1 MAGITQF
8 GQQTESVFLKAI
20 EANKLYQEFEVKA
33 GASVVKG
40 QLVKMAADGTIE
52 PAAAGELNYLVI
64 GITLH
69 TRAAGELVTVG
80 MKAFT
85 IVWSQTAGALV
96 AGPVK
101 VVSTPPTKP
110 MYRSYEAVVL
120 GASPAADGADTVGIC
135 LDQAA
140 GANELV
146 RVAIL

>member
-1 MAGITQF
+1 MALTQF
-8 GQQTESVFLKAI
+8 GEKTESVFLKAI
-20 EANKLYQEFEVKA
+20 EANKLHHEFEVKA

-52 PAAAGELNYLVI
+52 PAAIGELNYLVI
-64 GITLH
+64 GIALH

-85 IVWSQTAGALV
+85 IVWSQTAGALA

-101 VVSTPPTKP
+101 VVAAAPTKP
-110 MYRSYEAVVL
+110 LYRSYAAVVL
-120 GASPAADGADTVGIC
+120 GAAPLDAGADTVGIC

-140 GANELV
+140 GVDELV